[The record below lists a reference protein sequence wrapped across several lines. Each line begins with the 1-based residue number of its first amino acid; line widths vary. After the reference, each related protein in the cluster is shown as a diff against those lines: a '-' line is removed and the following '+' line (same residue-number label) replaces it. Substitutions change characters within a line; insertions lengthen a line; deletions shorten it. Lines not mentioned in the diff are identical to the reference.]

1 MFSTPA
7 FAQAAGAAA
16 PSGLYAMIN
25 FFAPMLLVLI
35 IFWFLVF
42 RPQQKKA
49 NDHRAKLD
57 AVKKGDNVVTGG
69 GIIGKA
75 IKIDADVVEV
85 EIATNVRIKV
95 YKATLTDVTPFGSAK
110 PAND

>member
-16 PSGLYAMIN
+16 PSGLTQTLIG
-25 FFAPMLLVLI
+25 FAPMLLVLA

-42 RPQQKKA
+42 RPQQRKA
-49 NDHRAKLD
+49 ADHRAKLN

-75 IKIDADVVEV
+75 IKVDGDIVEI
-85 EIATNVRIKV
+85 EIATNVRIKA
-95 YKATLTDVTPFGSAK
+95 YKATLSDVTPFGSSK